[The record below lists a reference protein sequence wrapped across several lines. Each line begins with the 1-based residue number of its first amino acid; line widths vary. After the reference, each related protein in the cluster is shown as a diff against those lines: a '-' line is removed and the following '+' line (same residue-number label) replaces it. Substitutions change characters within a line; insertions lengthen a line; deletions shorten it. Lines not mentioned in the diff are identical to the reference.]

1 MLTFLDIFLLI
12 LTIPP
17 GDEYRMIKHTD
28 RWENRSK
35 ERKVS
40 PQGYL
45 ERRKG
50 CSGVI
55 KHWVWGWELSRKQF
69 AKAFYVQE
77 PRVTWGG
84 SQDSIY

>member
-1 MLTFLDIFLLI
+1 
-12 LTIPP
+12 
-17 GDEYRMIKHTD
+17 MINHTD

-35 ERKVS
+35 ERKV
-40 PQGYL
+40 PPPPGGGYL

-50 CSGVI
+50 CSGAI
-55 KHWVWGWELSRKQF
+55 KHWVWVWELNKEQF

-84 SQDSIY
+84 SQDSIYCDSQDVSLCI